1 MPESLLKTALLD
13 TLHGRRARVAVI
25 GLGYVGLPLAVAV
38 ARAGHSVIGVDPDTE
53 RVAAINEGRS
63 HIGDVTDTAL
73 ASLVRA
79 GQLSATT
86 SYAHAQGAGVAVIAV
101 PTPIDRHRM
110 PDLSY
115 VRAAA
120 ESIAAVMER
129 GSLVILESTTYP
141 GTTEELVIPALEEC
155 GLQPGQDVFVG
166 YSPERIDPGN
176 GRYTITNTCK
186 VVAGLTDDCRD
197 LAAAFY
203 ASFVEELVVVS
214 SLKTAEMTKLFENIF
229 RIVNIAL
236 ANEFQVICDKFG
248 IDVWEVIDAC
258 STKPYGYLPFY
269 PGPGLGGHCVPID
282 PFYLAWKAREVRA
295 QTEFIELAGRIN
307 AGVPEYV
314 VSKVLRALNAK
325 RVALAG
331 SRVAVLGVAYKKNTS
346 DVRESPA
353 IPIIEQLQ
361 AGSAVVSY
369 HDPHVPRLCLDVGEL
384 HSQPLSADYLAN
396 QDCTLIV
403 ADHDDIDWLLV
414 LRHAE
419 TVVDTR
425 NALRRVVPFTGQLG
439 DRRAVREVGQ
449 GQSSRAGRDR
459 PMPSE
464 VRLHTR
470 NAERAQSRPAE

>member
-1 MPESLLKTALLD
+1 VPEPLLKTTLLD
-13 TLHGRRARVAVI
+13 TIHARRARVAVI
-25 GLGYVGLPLAVAV
+25 GLGNVGLPLAVAV
-38 ARAGHSVIGVDPDTE
+38 ARAGHNVIGVDPDTE
-53 RVAAINEGRS
+53 RVTAINEGRS
-63 HIGDVTDTAL
+63 HIGDVADAAL
-73 ASLVRA
+73 ADLVRA
-79 GQLSATT
+79 GQLSATS
-86 SYAHAQGAGVAVIAV
+86 SYARAQGADVAVIAV

-120 ESIAAVMER
+120 ESIAAVIER

-141 GTTEELVIPALEEC
+141 GTTEEFVAPALEER

-186 VVAGLTDDCRD
+186 VAAGLTGDCRD
-197 LAAAFY
+197 LTAAFY
-203 ASFVEELVVVS
+203 ASFVEEVFVVS

-229 RIVNIAL
+229 RVANIAL

-258 STKPYGYLPFY
+258 STKPYGFMPFY
-269 PGPGLGGHCVPID
+269 PGPGLGGHCLPID
-282 PFYLAWKAREVRA
+282 PLYLAWKAREVHA
-295 QTEFIELAGRIN
+295 QTEFIELASRIN

-325 RVALAG
+325 RLALSG

-346 DVRESPA
+346 DVREAPA

-361 AGSAVVSY
+361 AGGAVVSY
-369 HDPHVPRLCLDVGEL
+369 HDPHVPQLGQCAGEL
-384 HSQPLSADYLAN
+384 RSQPLSADYLAD

-425 NALRRVVPFTGQLG
+425 NALQRLVPFTGQLR
-439 DRRAVREVGQ
+439 DRRASREVAQ
-449 GQSSRAGRDR
+449 AQSSEEGRDR
-459 PMPSE
+459 SMPTW
-464 VRLHTR
+464 VLRHTR
-470 NAERAQSRPAE
+470 GAEHFTEPAC